1 MMSSAAKKRAN
12 LAAYEEELNS
22 RERRAN
28 FGMKEEQL
36 SRDIRSSFEVKE
48 VRTKPRMNDEV
59 SRERKACQPR
69 KIIERRL
76 IFRD

>member
-12 LAAYEEELNS
+12 LAAYEEEINS

-36 SRDIRSSFEVKE
+36 SRKKRSSFEVKE
-48 VRTKPRMNDEV
+48 VRT
-59 SRERKACQPR
+59 
-69 KIIERRL
+69 
-76 IFRD
+76 